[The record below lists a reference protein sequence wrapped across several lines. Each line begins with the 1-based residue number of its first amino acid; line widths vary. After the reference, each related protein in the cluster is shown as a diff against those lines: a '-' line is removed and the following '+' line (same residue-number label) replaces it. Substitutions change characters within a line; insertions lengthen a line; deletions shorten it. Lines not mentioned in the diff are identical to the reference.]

1 MALLAAVPAI
11 MQVVRAHIE
20 DMVVTKACLSF
31 LNNVSVNTDTLIPL
45 MVVLP
50 TLQAIGVR
58 CVVAPVQAQ
67 A

>member
-1 MALLAAVPAI
+1 

-58 CVVAPVQAQ
+58 CVVGPVQAQ